1 MGPVMFAALVCGGA
15 AALLL
20 VGNWIASKLGW

>member
-1 MGPVMFAALVCGGA
+1 MDPVMFAALVCGGA

-20 VGNWIASKLGW
+20 LGSWIASRLGW